1 LRRWTRRYSSQRDEF
16 HHTKAIPEA
25 DPMMGVVARVRGVRG
40 CPGAFALPEAWP
52 VVTVRV
58 HHMSPPGP
66 DNRRE
71 TRPTFRF
78 QEGGLAIVIL
88 VLGLLLTVFGGSVRL
103 PERRKNAAG
112 ETERVMVEQ
121 NKFLNARNLAQL
133 AKDTSFIAIMAIGA
147 TFVIISGGID
157 LSVGAVYALASVLA
171 ALTLHHFG
179 PDGPGSSTSPWLTV
193 PLGIAV
199 CAGSATLCGLLNGI
213 MIVALRVHPF
223 IITLG
228 TMTIYRGV
236 AFVITTG
243 QSVGGFPSAFSDL
256 VKWEVLGGLRLVP
269 LLVMVLV
276 AVLGTVYLAR
286 LAVGRR
292 IYAVGG
298 NELASRYSGVR
309 VERVKLS
316 VYVISGLA
324 AGIAALLA
332 IGYYG
337 SAASGDGS
345 GYELDVIA
353 SAVVGGA
360 SLTGGKGTALGALL
374 GALIIKM
381 IDNGIVILGI
391 DQSYSRIIIGAV
403 VILAVVLD
411 QVNTWL
417 ARRRLTK
424 TV

>member
-1 LRRWTRRYSSQRDEF
+1 MSQPKTDDR
-16 HHTKAIPEA
+16 PV
-25 DPMMGVVARVRGVRG
+25 PRPNVR
-40 CPGAFALPEAWP
+40 L
-52 VVTVRV
+52 
-58 HHMSPPGP
+58 
-66 DNRRE
+66 
-71 TRPTFRF
+71 
-78 QEGGLAIVIL
+78 QEGGLLIVIF
-88 VLGLLLTVFGGSVRL
+88 VLGLLLTLFGGTVRMVEFRTS
-103 PERRKNAAG
+103 PSG
-112 ETERVMVEQ
+112 DTERVLVEK
-121 NKFLNARNLAQL
+121 NKFLNARNLTQL
-133 AKDTSFIAIMAIGA
+133 AKDTSFIAIMAVGA

-157 LSVGAVYALASVLA
+157 LSIGAIYALASVLA
-171 ALTLHHFG
+171 ALVLHHFG
-179 PDGPGSSTSPWLTV
+179 PDGPRGSMSPWVCV
-193 PLGIAV
+193 PLGMAV
-199 CAGSATLCGLLNGI
+199 CVASATVCGLLNGG

-228 TMTIYRGV
+228 TMTIYRGL

-243 QSVGGFPSAFSDL
+243 QSVGGFPEAFSDV
-256 VKWEVLGGLRLVP
+256 VKWELFGGLRLVP

-286 LAVGRR
+286 LAAGRR

-316 VYVISGLA
+316 VYVISGLT

-337 SAASGDGS
+337 SASSGDGS

-360 SLTGGKGTALGALL
+360 SLSGGKGSALGALL

-391 DQSYSRIIIGAV
+391 DQNFSRIIIGAV

-411 QVNTWL
+411 QVNNWL
-417 ARRRLTK
+417 AKRRLTK